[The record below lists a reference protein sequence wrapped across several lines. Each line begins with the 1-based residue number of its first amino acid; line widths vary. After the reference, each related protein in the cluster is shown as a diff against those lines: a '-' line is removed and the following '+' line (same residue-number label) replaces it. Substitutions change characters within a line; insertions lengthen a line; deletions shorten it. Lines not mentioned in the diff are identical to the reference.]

1 MKAVSDLTIWKQE
14 QHGLILQ
21 WYDLYHLA
29 EIKKSTNESTMIQMK
44 QKIHSDSCISL
55 CKVGLNFVAFSN
67 KASQPYHYA
76 DRAVRN
82 HGLQS

>member
-1 MKAVSDLTIWKQE
+1 
-14 QHGLILQ
+14 
-21 WYDLYHLA
+21 
-29 EIKKSTNESTMIQMK
+29 MK
-44 QKIHSDSCISL
+44 QKIRSDSCISL

-82 HGLQS
+82 HGLKVKAEKIYEG